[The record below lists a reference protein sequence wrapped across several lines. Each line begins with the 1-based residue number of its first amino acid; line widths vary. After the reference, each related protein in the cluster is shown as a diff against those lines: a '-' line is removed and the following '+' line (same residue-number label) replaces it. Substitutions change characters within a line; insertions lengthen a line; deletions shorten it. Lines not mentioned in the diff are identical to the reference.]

1 MFPPS
6 MAETSEGKFALSRTL
21 ILFHRIGSLN
31 FTLQNRLVGDIPR
44 LVRHGPSKLGPAL
57 TRGEN

>member
-1 MFPPS
+1 
-6 MAETSEGKFALSRTL
+6 MAETSEGEFALSRTL

-31 FTLQNRLVGDIPR
+31 FTLQNRLVGDIPH